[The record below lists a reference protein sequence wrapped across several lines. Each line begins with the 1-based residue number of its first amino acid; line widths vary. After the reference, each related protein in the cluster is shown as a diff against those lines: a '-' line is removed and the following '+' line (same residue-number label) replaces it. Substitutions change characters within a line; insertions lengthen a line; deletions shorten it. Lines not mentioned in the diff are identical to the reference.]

1 MDMRRTEIVDAV
13 RPTQC
18 TLVPDE
24 PDAST
29 SDHGWN
35 LDKDGDRLVPIIREI
50 KALGVHPSWPLV
62 VNGVAIGRYTAD
74 FVYFEGG
81 RQIVEDVKGVV
92 TPEASLRMRVF
103 MALYPSHE
111 LRIVDRKGGWERF
124 KQRAVTA
131 RAA

>member
-1 MDMRRTEIVDAV
+1 MVEIRFRVVRDPHACQIDRRKFPLHLQRRRGGLLFGFHLLLERA
-13 RPTQC
+13 
-18 TLVPDE
+18 
-24 PDAST
+24 
-29 SDHGWN
+29 
-35 LDKDGDRLVPIIREI
+35 REI
-50 KALGVHPSWPLV
+50 KALGVHPKYPLK
-62 VNGVAIGRYTAD
+62 VNGVLIGVYTAD

-81 RQIVEDVKGVV
+81 RQIVEDVKGIV

-103 MALYPSHE
+103 MALYPTHE

>member
-1 MDMRRTEIVDAV
+1 MTKFGARKV
-13 RPTQC
+13 
-18 TLVPDE
+18 TLDGIE
-24 PDAST
+24 FASQAEANRF
-29 SDHGWN
+29 SQ
-35 LDKDGDRLVPIIREI
+35 LKLLERAREI

-62 VNGVAIGRYTAD
+62 VNNVAIGRYTAD

-81 RQIVEDVKGVV
+81 RQIVEDVKGIV

-103 MALYPSHE
+103 MALYPTHE
-111 LRIVDRKGGWERF
+111 LRIVDRKGSWERF

>member
-1 MDMRRTEIVDAV
+1 MTKFGARKV
-13 RPTQC
+13 
-18 TLVPDE
+18 TLDGI
-24 PDAST
+24 DFASQAEANRY
-29 SDHGWN
+29 SQ
-35 LDKDGDRLVPIIREI
+35 LRLLERAREI
-50 KALGVHPSWPLV
+50 KALGVHPKYPLK
-62 VNGVAIGRYTAD
+62 VNGVLIGVYTAD
-74 FVYFEGG
+74 FAYFEGG
-81 RQIVEDVKGVV
+81 RQVTEDVKGMV